1 MFDCHCLIT
10 IQTQNF
16 IAYFGHVTMYTCNYV
31 FFIIKFRLIFLIK
44 KLMINKMY
52 DLIFS

>member
-16 IAYFGHVTMYTCNYV
+16 IPYFGHVTMYTYIYV
-31 FFIIKFRLIFLIK
+31 FFIIKFGLIFLIK
-44 KLMINKMY
+44 IKN
-52 DLIFS
+52 D